1 MLGWATDVDLVVIDL
16 NLEAGREEGV
26 EANNEVWMPFEQV
39 GYPADYSRCVDA
51 MYRWVDGERG
61 RERGGRGT
69 RERGEEGRGEEGRG
83 EEGRGKGER
92 GGRER
97 EEEGREGNR
106 E

>member
-39 GYPADYSRCVDA
+39 GYPADHSRCVDA

-61 RERGGRGT
+61 REG
-69 RERGEEGRGEEGRG
+69 GRGEEG
-83 EEGRGKGER
+83 E